1 MKITKELVKQI
12 IKEELESALEEQ
24 TSFVQAGDAAK
35 KRRDREMEA
44 PSAVAQFLKKQGGV
58 NVATDMLA
66 KAAGELEKA
75 GETQTMDFSDEPMN
89 IVAAKP
95 RNTSAIKAVQKQLGV
110 KADGIIGPK
119 TVAAYNMKIK
129 PKKPMTVPALKNIMR
144 REPKNAAEMI
154 ASMLARRGATQA
166 VATAAGPKS
175 GGFLSPEDE
184 QALKD
189 LENLDLGLEEQE
201 ESKKDLVKESFE
213 RFLK

>member
-1 MKITKELVKQI
+1 MKINKELVKQI

-24 TSFVQAGDAAK
+24 TSFSQAGRDAARK
-35 KRRDREMEA
+35 KAKEMEG
-44 PSAVAQFLKKQGGV
+44 PGAVAKFLDKKSGGV

-75 GETQTMDFSDEPMN
+75 GETKS
-89 IVAAKP
+89 VAKAAKP

-110 KADGIIGPK
+110 KADGLIGPK

-129 PKKPMTVPALKNIMR
+129 PSDPMTIPVLKNIMR
-144 REPKNAAEMI
+144 REPTATAELVG
-154 ASMLARRGATQA
+154 SMLARRGAAQA

-175 GGFLSPEDE
+175 AGLSPDDQKEVDAELKKAFDPIEKALED
-184 QALKD
+184 A
-189 LENLDLGLEEQE
+189 EEE
-201 ESKKDLVKESFE
+201 FKPLMPIKESFE